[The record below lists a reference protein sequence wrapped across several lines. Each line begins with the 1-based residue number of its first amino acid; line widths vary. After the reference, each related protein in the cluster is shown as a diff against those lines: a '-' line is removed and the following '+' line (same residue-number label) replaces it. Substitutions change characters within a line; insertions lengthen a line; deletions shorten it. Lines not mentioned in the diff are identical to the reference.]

1 MGVGD
6 GIRSWF
12 VLCWS
17 VPLGI
22 DPSDCSC
29 EGEGDMKDELD
40 SRVLELNYRSLRD
53 KV

>member
-6 GIRSWF
+6 GIRLWF

-17 VPLGI
+17 VPLGF
-22 DPSDCSC
+22 DASDCSC
-29 EGEGDMKDELD
+29 EGEGDMMDELD